1 MKIIIF
7 IFFIFFFPLN
17 TYSQVTPDAGLI
29 LNQENERQKT
39 KEIPKQIPKSLLEES
54 KKKEAKISDE
64 KVLIKSFKLE
74 GDIKSFSVSELQ
86 NLLLDLNGKSLTFD
100 QIQIAADRIKRFL

>member
-1 MKIIIF
+1 MKIIIL

-17 TYSQVTPDAGLI
+17 TYSQTTFDPRIHPDAGRI

-54 KKKEAKISDE
+54 KKK
-64 KVLIKSFKLE
+64 
-74 GDIKSFSVSELQ
+74 
-86 NLLLDLNGKSLTFD
+86 
-100 QIQIAADRIKRFL
+100 